1 MIVSNEAEK
10 GVEWIFLIV
19 VKQYVT
25 ACCRESVPDT
35 GFASV
40 PDRVSGNAGAWEFVP
55 PVPKEMSN
63 LMPEQIF
70 RISYLGFPIVSLP
83 FYLDTSPRQ
92 NTNKICFC
100 TRLIRIFVIRRT
112 GVDPFGDI
120 LTIRG
125 RSVALSVTHFG
136 KFTIY
141 NDSYGRTAHRARVYR
156 DAFRRCG
163 NRRKAGVE
171 HGLFYR

>member
-1 MIVSNEAEK
+1 M
-10 GVEWIFLIV
+10 
-19 VKQYVT
+19 

-63 LMPEQIF
+63 LMREQIF
-70 RISYLGFPIVSLP
+70 RISYLGFRIVSLP
-83 FYLDTSPRQ
+83 FYFVLDTSPRQ

-125 RSVALSVTHFG
+125 RSVALSVTHFR
-136 KFTIY
+136 KIY
-141 NDSYGRTAHRARVYR
+141 D
-156 DAFRRCG
+156 
-163 NRRKAGVE
+163 
-171 HGLFYR
+171 LQ

>member
-125 RSVALSVTHFG
+125 RSVSLSVTHFR
-136 KFTIY
+136 KIY
-141 NDSYGRTAHRARVYR
+141 D
-156 DAFRRCG
+156 
-163 NRRKAGVE
+163 
-171 HGLFYR
+171 LQ

>member
-92 NTNKICFC
+92 NTNKICF
-100 TRLIRIFVIRRT
+100 
-112 GVDPFGDI
+112 
-120 LTIRG
+120 
-125 RSVALSVTHFG
+125 AL
-136 KFTIY
+136 
-141 NDSYGRTAHRARVYR
+141 
-156 DAFRRCG
+156 
-163 NRRKAGVE
+163 
-171 HGLFYR
+171 GLFVSLSFVGQASILSGIF

>member
-100 TRLIRIFVIRRT
+100 TRLIRIFVYYRITFATINLKNQRICLFSKN
-112 GVDPFGDI
+112 FGN
-120 LTIRG
+120 LP
-125 RSVALSVTHFG
+125 S
-136 KFTIY
+136 
-141 NDSYGRTAHRARVYR
+141 RAT
-156 DAFRRCG
+156 
-163 NRRKAGVE
+163 
-171 HGLFYR
+171 

>member
-92 NTNKICFC
+92 NANKICFC
-100 TRLIRIFVIRRT
+100 TRLIRIFVYYRITFATINLKNQRICLFSKN
-112 GVDPFGDI
+112 FGN
-120 LTIRG
+120 LP
-125 RSVALSVTHFG
+125 S
-136 KFTIY
+136 
-141 NDSYGRTAHRARVYR
+141 RAT
-156 DAFRRCG
+156 
-163 NRRKAGVE
+163 
-171 HGLFYR
+171 

>member
-100 TRLIRIFVIRRT
+100 TRLIHIFVYYRITFATINLKNQRICLFSKN
-112 GVDPFGDI
+112 FGN
-120 LTIRG
+120 LP
-125 RSVALSVTHFG
+125 S
-136 KFTIY
+136 
-141 NDSYGRTAHRARVYR
+141 RAT
-156 DAFRRCG
+156 
-163 NRRKAGVE
+163 
-171 HGLFYR
+171 

>member
-10 GVEWIFLIV
+10 GVDWIFLIV

-92 NTNKICFC
+92 NTN
-100 TRLIRIFVIRRT
+100 
-112 GVDPFGDI
+112 
-120 LTIRG
+120 
-125 RSVALSVTHFG
+125 
-136 KFTIY
+136 
-141 NDSYGRTAHRARVYR
+141 
-156 DAFRRCG
+156 
-163 NRRKAGVE
+163 
-171 HGLFYR
+171 